1 MYNIKKAGHFQ
12 CKKGKC
18 RMNANMNWTDL
29 EHVIQTQGLKLLSG
43 LVVLVIGIFLVHWIQ
58 KLTGR
63 YLKKIKVEPTLESFL
78 NNVIRIILYLVVILT
93 AANVM
98 GIPLISIITL
108 IGSAGVAVSLALQG
122 ALSNLVGGV
131 MLLLLKPIKVGEYV
145 KFNDANSSIEGT
157 VRAIG
162 AFYTEL
168 IMPDNR
174 RLSIPNSS
182 LTNTPIVNFSREGT
196 RRQDLN
202 FTVSY
207 DADIDEVFVVLKDLA
222 AGDSRILR
230 DPAPEVYLSE
240 YGDSS
245 VVFILRIWCAS
256 DDYWDVRYKLM
267 ENGKRALDKAGI
279 EIPYPQMDVH
289 IIGKQ

>member
-1 MYNIKKAGHFQ
+1 MNI
-12 CKKGKC
+12 
-18 RMNANMNWTDL
+18 NINWNEL
-29 EHVIQTQGLKLLSG
+29 GAILQTQGLKLLTG
-43 LVVLVIGIFLVHWIQ
+43 LVVLIIGSFLVRWVQ
-58 KLTGR
+58 KISSL
-63 YLKKIKVEPTLESFL
+63 YLKKIKVEPTVGSFL
-78 NNVIRIILYLVVILT
+78 NNVIRLVLYLIVILT
-93 AANVM
+93 AANVV
-98 GIPLISIITL
+98 GIPLTSIITL
-108 IGSAGVAVSLALQG
+108 IGTAGVAVSLALQG
-122 ALSNLVGGV
+122 ALGNLVGGV

-157 VRAIG
+157 VQSIG

-207 DADIDEVFVVLKDLA
+207 NSDIDEVFAVLKNLA
-222 AGDSRILR
+222 DGDPRIFR

-245 VVFILRIWCAS
+245 LVFILRIWCSGA
-256 DDYWDVRYKLM
+256 DYWDIRYALLEK
-267 ENGKRALDKAGI
+267 GKRALDKAGI
-279 EIPYPQMDVH
+279 EIPYPQLDVH
-289 IIGKQ
+289 IVNK

>member
-1 MYNIKKAGHFQ
+1 
-12 CKKGKC
+12 
-18 RMNANMNWTDL
+18 MNANMNWTDL

-43 LVVLVIGIFLVHWIQ
+43 LVVLVTGIFLVHWIQ

-98 GIPLISIITL
+98 GIPLTSIITL

-202 FTVSY
+202 FTVS
-207 DADIDEVFVVLKDLA
+207 
-222 AGDSRILR
+222 
-230 DPAPEVYLSE
+230 
-240 YGDSS
+240 
-245 VVFILRIWCAS
+245 
-256 DDYWDVRYKLM
+256 
-267 ENGKRALDKAGI
+267 
-279 EIPYPQMDVH
+279 
-289 IIGKQ
+289 